1 MEFEAPDTET
11 FKCLALAKHAGSTG
25 GTLPCA
31 MNAANEIAVAA
42 FLNRECSYLGIA
54 EVVEK
59 TMEHTASVVV
69 ESIEQLLE
77 VDAQARDYARTL
89 VRIGF

>member
-1 MEFEAPDTET
+1 
-11 FKCLALAKHAGSTG
+11 
-25 GTLPCA
+25 
-31 MNAANEIAVAA
+31 
-42 FLNRECSYLGIA
+42 
-54 EVVEK
+54 
-59 TMEHTASVVV
+59 MEHTASVVV